1 MTARLFSPPFAYE
14 KQSLNHK
21 MVLDNC
27 KQKQAKDVKSNGEQF
42 PDNFRLIKV
51 GSVVFTFSC
60 WKVIKAAIYIQWKKI
75 ISPTGSPLCLL
86 ADHITLL
93 NPWAHKPLPWYIMAL

>member
-1 MTARLFSPPFAYE
+1 MTARLFFPVAYE

-21 MVLDNC
+21 AVSDNC

-42 PDNFRLIKV
+42 PDNSRLIKV

-60 WKVIKAAIYIQWKKI
+60 WKIIKAAIYIQWRKK
-75 ISPTGSPLCLL
+75 
-86 ADHITLL
+86 
-93 NPWAHKPLPWYIMAL
+93 